1 MLQEVRP
8 WMSAAHLDR
17 RCFLKSGGS
26 LVVAFSLRIGLAAA
40 ADFSPVPAN
49 QLDSW
54 IAIVDDG
61 KVTAFTGRIDMG
73 TGTQTVYCQAIAE
86 ELDIPVQSV
95 SVVMGDTARTPEQ
108 GKSTASDSVTLNL
121 KPMRQAAAEARGVLL
136 DLAAEKLGVPRDRLS
151 TADGAAFVKGQP
163 GKKATYGQLI
173 GGRRFLRELVIKGE
187 GQSTDI
193 IGKEPLKARGEF
205 TVIGKP
211 VQRVDIPAKV
221 RGEFRFVHDVTV
233 DGMAHGAVVLPPA
246 VGARLVSVE
255 GPHQPPPGLIKVV
268 AIRNFVGVVAETEQA
283 ALVARN
289 RIEAIWSP
297 PEGDALDDIYDV
309 IRNGTIVKEVSEGEI
324 GNVAK
329 ALTEAALVVEATFH
343 LPVNCHGMMGPSC
356 AVADFRGGSLT
367 LWSGTQWPDGTRR
380 DVAAMMGMPAEN
392 VHLIWVEAAGSYGR
406 LGVDDAAADAALLSR
421 EVARPVRVQWQR
433 ADEHSWS
440 PLNPGAVIAVKA
452 GLDKHGNVS
461 AFKVDN
467 WCASHST
474 GERGNMLA
482 WRALGSNPSNLRLS
496 GAAETPTYPFVNQK
510 VVSHYTEEIVRAVY
524 MRSVGGVQNVFAI
537 ESMMDMLAEMAG
549 VDPVE
554 FRLRHL
560 KDERMKAVLRAT
572 ADLAKWRPGNQHGNK
587 GDLATG
593 RGVALNGGARTRPP
607 HLGQAYT
614 TTIVDVEVNRQ
625 TGAIRVR
632 RVYVG
637 FDAGMIV
644 NPDGLRNQIEGGTI
658 MGISRALKE
667 EVTFSGRSI
676 TSSDWRGYPVLRFT
690 EAPDAIEIVTLD
702 SDHPPLGAGEPPNV
716 TPAAA
721 IANAVH
727 AATGARITALPLK
740 PERVKVALKR

>member
-1 MLQEVRP
+1 MKV
-8 WMSAAHLDR
+8 AHLDR
-17 RCFLKSGGS
+17 RSFLKSGGS
-26 LVVAFSLRIGLAAA
+26 LVVAFSLRTVVTAA
-40 ADFSPVPAN
+40 ADFVPVPAN

-54 IAIVDDG
+54 IVITEED
-61 KVTAFTGRIDMG
+61 KVTAFTGRVDIG

-86 ELDIPVQSV
+86 ELDIPVQNV

-121 KPMRQAAAEARGVLL
+121 RPMRQAAAEARGVLL
-136 DLAAEKLGVPRDRLS
+136 DLAAEKLGVPREQLS
-151 TADGAAFVKGQP
+151 TADGAAFIKGQP
-163 GKKATYGQLI
+163 DKKVTYGALI

-187 GQSTDI
+187 AQFTEI
-193 IGKEPLKARGEF
+193 IGKEPLKRRGDF
-205 TVIGKP
+205 AVIGKP
-211 VQRVDIPAKV
+211 VQRVDVPDKV
-221 RGEFRFVHDVTV
+221 RGEFKFVHDVTV
-233 DGMAHGAVVLPPA
+233 DGMVHGAVVLPPHI
-246 VGARLVSVE
+246 GARLVSLE
-255 GPHQPPPGLIKVV
+255 QPRESVPGLIKVV
-268 AIRNFVGVVAETEQA
+268 AIKNFVGVIAETEQA
-283 ALVARN
+283 AVAARN
-289 RIEAIWSP
+289 RIRAVWSP
-297 PEGDALDDIYDV
+297 PEGDVLDDVYDV
-309 IRNGTIVKEVSEGEI
+309 IRTRTIVKDISEGEI
-324 GNVAK
+324 GNV
-329 ALTEAALVVEATFH
+329 TEAFKEAASVVEATFH

-356 AVADFRGGSLT
+356 AVADFRGDSLT
-367 LWSGTQWPDGTRR
+367 LWSGTQWPDGTRK
-380 DVAAMMGMPAEN
+380 DIAAMMGMPPEK
-392 VHLIWVEAAGSYGR
+392 VRLIWVEAAGSYGR

-440 PLNPGAVIAVKA
+440 PFNPGAIIAVKA
-452 GLDKHGNVS
+452 GLDNHGNVS
-461 AFKVDN
+461 AWQLDN

-474 GERGNMLA
+474 GESGNMLA
-482 WRALGSNPSNLRLS
+482 WRALGSNPNHLRFS
-496 GAAETPTYPFVNQK
+496 GGAETPTYQFFNQNLT
-510 VVSHYTEEIVRAVY
+510 SHYTEEIVRAVY
-524 MRSVGGVQNVFAI
+524 MRSVGGIQNVFAI
-537 ESMMDMLAEMAG
+537 ESMMDMLAEKAG
-549 VDPVE
+549 ADPIE

-560 KDERMKAVLRAT
+560 RDERMKAVLRAT
-572 ADLAKWRPGNQHGNK
+572 AELAKWRPGSQRGSSN

-593 RGVALNGGARTRPP
+593 RGVALNGGARTTPP

-614 TTIVDVEVNRQ
+614 TTIVDIDVNKQ

-676 TSSDWRGYPVLRFT
+676 TSRDWRGYPVLRFT

-702 SDHPPLGAGEPPNV
+702 NDHPCLGAGEPPNV

-721 IANAVH
+721 IANALY

-740 PERVKVALKR
+740 PERVKANLNG